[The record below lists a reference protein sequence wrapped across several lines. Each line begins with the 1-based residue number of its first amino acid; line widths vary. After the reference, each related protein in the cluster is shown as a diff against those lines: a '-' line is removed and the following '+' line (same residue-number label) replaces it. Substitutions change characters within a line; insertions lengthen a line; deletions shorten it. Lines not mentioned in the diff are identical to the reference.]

1 MGDQYSRLIYT
12 LYTCLSSPRMC
23 AQLACL
29 CVAGRVGSAA
39 LNHGSI
45 GALGHLAPQPGLT
58 LRTGDAVFIS
68 NYLERLRGLGGTIS
82 SSCTTDTRPTD
93 LINWEKMFV

>member
-1 MGDQYSRLIYT
+1 
-12 LYTCLSSPRMC
+12 MC